1 MIRVF
6 GNLLRF
12 MGSSVI
18 YMKTDDKVHCIP
30 HGTTISVHTR
40 SRFDEFDNASAR

>member
-1 MIRVF
+1 MPVF

-12 MGSSVI
+12 MSSSVI
-18 YMKTDDKVHCIP
+18 YMKTGNMVHCIP
-30 HGTTISVHTR
+30 HGTIISVHTR